1 MFLSLLGAT
10 LAFGAAV
17 LAAAVYSEG
26 ALVALRTA
34 AQSIG
39 WFLAVAALAG
49 LTGLRRA
56 HFGQLGAASVA
67 LCSAAGLLYMSYFLD
82 WSEVRPGAISLAAA
96 ETLPA
101 RPIEVRAAVPPVD
114 IPPVASV
121 APKPRKEK
129 VALANRGDA
138 CSTLRGVE
146 SLQCA
151 RCAGK
156 TDFAWLA
163 CLEQVRLDY
172 CESEAGDER
181 SCPSPIPASYP
192 G

>member
-26 ALVALRTA
+26 ALVALRSA
-34 AQSIG
+34 AQFIG
-39 WFLAVAALAG
+39 WFLAVAALSG
-49 LTGLRRA
+49 LAGLRRA

-82 WSEVRPGAISLAAA
+82 WSEVRPTAISLAAA

-101 RPIEVRAAVPPVD
+101 RPIESRAAVPPVD

-121 APKPRKEK
+121 APAPRKEK
-129 VALANRGDA
+129 AALAKRVDA
-138 CSTLRGVE
+138 CSTLRGIE

-151 RCAGK
+151 RCADK
-156 TDFAWLA
+156 SALSLVA
-163 CLEQVRLDY
+163 CHEQVRLDY

-181 SCPSPIPASYP
+181 TCPSPIPSSYP